1 LAFPRALALKGCA
14 DSMPPES
21 LLVPCVVQIPTCRLS
36 MLTTLN
42 RFDAPHDI
50 TLEDWCMQLFYPAQ
64 EATEQ
69 WLSAAGQ

>member
-50 TLEDWCMQLFYPAQ
+50 TLEDWCMGDRTMAKRSGTI
-64 EATEQ
+64 A
-69 WLSAAGQ
+69 LSLT

>member
-1 LAFPRALALKGCA
+1 LTFPRLLALKGCA

-42 RFDAPHDI
+42 RFDAPQDI
-50 TLEDWCMQLFYPAQ
+50 TPEELRMQLFYPTH

>member
-1 LAFPRALALKGCA
+1 LAFPRLLALKGCA

-42 RFDAPHDI
+42 RFDAPQDI
-50 TLEDWCMQLFYPAQ
+50 ALEDWCMGDRTMAKRSGTI
-64 EATEQ
+64 A
-69 WLSAAGQ
+69 LSLT